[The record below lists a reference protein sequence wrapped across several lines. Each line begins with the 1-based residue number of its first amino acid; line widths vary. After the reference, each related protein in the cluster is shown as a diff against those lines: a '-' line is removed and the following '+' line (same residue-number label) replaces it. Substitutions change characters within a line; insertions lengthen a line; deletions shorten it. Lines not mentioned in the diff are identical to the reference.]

1 MTDISW
7 LAPSTV
13 ASRLG
18 RTAGG
23 SATGSSGPV
32 APGLHGHGLLST
44 SVGAVTLQ
52 PAAPGVVNRVPW
64 SANPTITVKFANQ
77 GDNDESNVKV
87 SVSVKATTAKAI
99 TVTKTIAQTKSK
111 TTATVNI
118 PLGQA
123 PPAGVP
129 TTATV
134 SVAKV
139 PGETNTTN
147 NRSTYTVI
155 FVK

>member
-1 MTDISW
+1 M
-7 LAPSTV
+7 
-13 ASRLG
+13 
-18 RTAGG
+18 
-23 SATGSSGPV
+23 
-32 APGLHGHGLLST
+32 
-44 SVGAVTLQ
+44 
-52 PAAPGVVNRVPW
+52 VNRVPW

-77 GDNDESNVKV
+77 GENDESNVKV
-87 SVSVKATTAKAI
+87 SVSVKATTAKSIA
-99 TVTKTIAQTKSK
+99 VTKTIAQTKSK

-129 TTATV
+129 TTTIV

-139 PGETNTTN
+139 PGETNTPN